1 MCVLIVPVLTISMK
15 GWVLTTRKRI
25 ERFLDKF
32 VYSMSG
38 ESLKETMPV
47 LYQLYV
53 RNPEN
58 IRATSAASAV
68 TSEVVEVFKAREEKL
83 VRFSQA
89 IIDITSDLLGA
100 IESGDALDHSF
111 MTHFKG
117 KFDFFRG
124 ALTVTHEADPQYK
137 TNSPPAP
144 APSSLL
150 IEKDKEV
157 DKVSLVASAAVSS
170 RRHRHPGRK
179 SPSHGTGR
187 TKRRKRL
194 KEIDVHSLKFGEIV
208 SDLYSKVHE
217 VENFLIQ
224 SSEGFDKKKG
234 IFDATSFDQSSDQST
249 MMKSAVASAMSASSL
264 ACTLAHI
271 IVRPDKED
279 HTLQSR
285 DAVVGVIVQND
296 ILGIVKRSR
305 RRASIERME
314 PETTDW
320 PQLIA
325 TSMRNEGVVG
335 FIHALRNFLPV
346 QSKVL
351 RNLALSLSE
360 TPTTAVKVDLEQDS
374 HGEVKLES
382 KRGTVVFLEAS
393 QCLCESLYRLVVAIG
408 STPKG
413 REYLH
418 TYGSELTSHTT
429 KLLIQLPS
437 DFSQYDKNLTAVF
450 SDDVFEQSSMMEQG
464 LDQNSIIESSY
475 TESNNDSLSDRKIR
489 GSSDGIE
496 SNPASSL
503 RLWCILALTVLA
515 AHSSSEESEGVDDVS
530 RAVRRAS
537 GLVKRDNLQLLIVED
552 GALEWLNEA
561 FFSLLMEILAA
572 AFGGHPKV
580 AREAVGNDSVA
591 IGMAALSLDA
601 KRQSQSRMNTS
612 RSALNALDDTPLTMP
627 MPIGPFTISSAAS
640 DSVPHELLVL
650 LDLCLGMLL
659 FAARSADVQRVLTS
673 TPAFQELSKSLLKTL
688 FRLLLLPQLT
698 QALADGILVI
708 LNVLFKDQVQFRQL
722 ARDLK
727 DLAVLE
733 KKISIGGLKW
743 FPDTGALQQLLSL
756 IASNTVNPTESGN
769 TDQNS
774 STNIRILAESNK
786 YHFKSTGEVD
796 VAMSLADITLGK
808 VMTAQTKATD
818 NTQLL
823 DFLSRQK
830 SYTGKVNTSVLVRYE
845 DPSKTNYRP
854 SVGEGADEQSNS
866 LSSTRYRIHHENME
880 DSLRNDVS
888 AEERITAALDKSSPS
903 P

>member
-1 MCVLIVPVLTISMK
+1 MSANYSCLSITMK
-15 GWVLTTRKRI
+15 GWVLTARKRI

-32 VYSMSG
+32 VYSMGG

-53 RNPEN
+53 KNPEN
-58 IRATSAASAV
+58 TQGTSAASAI

-124 ALTVTHEADPQYK
+124 ALTVTHESSPQYK
-137 TNSPPAP
+137 ASSPTAP
-144 APSSLL
+144 LL
-150 IEKDKEV
+150 TEKDREV
-157 DKVSLVASAAVSS
+157 DKASLVASAAVSS
-170 RRHRHPGRK
+170 RRLRHAGRK

-224 SSEGFDKKKG
+224 SSESLDKKKG
-234 IFDATSFDQSSDQST
+234 TIDLSYLDQSSDQST
-249 MMKSAVASAMSASSL
+249 KMKSAVASAMSASSL

-279 HTLQSR
+279 HTVQSR

-351 RNLALSLSE
+351 RNLALSLSQ
-360 TPTTAVKVDLEQDS
+360 TPITAVKVDLEQDS
-374 HGEVKLES
+374 QNEVKLEN
-382 KRGTVVFLEAS
+382 KRSTVVFLEAS

-418 TYGSELTSHTT
+418 SYGSELTSHTT

-437 DFSQYDKNLTAVF
+437 DFSQCDKNLTAVF
-450 SDDVFEQSSMMEQG
+450 SDDVFEQSSTMEQG

-475 TESNNDSLSDRKIR
+475 TGSNNDSLSDRKYR
-489 GSSDGIE
+489 GSSDGTE
-496 SNPASSL
+496 SNPSSSL

-515 AHSSSEESEGVDDVS
+515 AHSSSEETDNPDDVS
-530 RAVRRAS
+530 RAVKRAA
-537 GLVKRDNLQLLIVED
+537 GLVKKDNLQLLIVED

-601 KRQSQSRMNTS
+601 KRQSQSRTNTS
-612 RSALNALDDTPLTMP
+612 RSVLDDTPLTMP
-627 MPIGPFTISSAAS
+627 TPVGPFTISSAAS

-659 FAARSADVQRVLTS
+659 FAARSGDVQRVLTS

-743 FPDTGALQQLLSL
+743 FPDTSTLQQLLSL
-756 IASNTVNPTESGN
+756 IASNTVNQSESGN
-769 TDQNS
+769 TDLNS
-774 STNIRILAESNK
+774 STNLRILAESNK
-786 YHFKSTGEVD
+786 YHLKSTGEVD
-796 VAMSLADITLGK
+796 VATSLADIALGK
-808 VMTAQTKATD
+808 VMIAQTKATD

-823 DFLSRQK
+823 DFLSRQR

-845 DPSKTNYRP
+845 DSSKANYRA
-854 SVGEGADEQSNS
+854 SAGDVGADEQSNS

-888 AEERITAALDKSSPS
+888 AEERVNAALEKQSPS